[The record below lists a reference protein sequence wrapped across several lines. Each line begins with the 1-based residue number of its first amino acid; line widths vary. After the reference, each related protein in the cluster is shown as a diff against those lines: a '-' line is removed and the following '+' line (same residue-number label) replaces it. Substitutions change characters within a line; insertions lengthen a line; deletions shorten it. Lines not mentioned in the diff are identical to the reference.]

1 MDIRLAVN
9 KFKAA
14 KTDKERMFYL
24 RTLEAVLKKELEKT
38 RRVKEKLKSRIE
50 YQEWKKRKR
59 KQSVSV

>member
-9 KFKAA
+9 KFKAS

-24 RTLEAVLKKELEKT
+24 KTLEAVLRKELEKT
-38 RRVKEKLKSRIE
+38 RIIKEKLQSRIE

-59 KQSVSV
+59 KESISA